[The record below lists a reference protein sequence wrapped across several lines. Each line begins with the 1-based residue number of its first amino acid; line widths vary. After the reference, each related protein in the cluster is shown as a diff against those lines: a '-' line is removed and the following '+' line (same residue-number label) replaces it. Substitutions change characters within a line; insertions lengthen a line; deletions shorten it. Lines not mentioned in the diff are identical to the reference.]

1 MCAEIPILRVLEMI
15 FSAAGVMSVSYEVEK
30 ILTNYFDMI
39 TIYFQVKPLHEGK
52 EKLFMDGQ
60 KVFKFSLREVPI
72 VFNELLEK
80 ADLEKDD
87 IDLFIFHQA
96 SAVILR
102 QLKLKLNIPDEKW
115 FQNIKNMGNTV
126 SATIP
131 IAIKQSIDSGL
142 YKPNMKI
149 MLMGFG
155 VGLSVAGCIIRS

>member
-1 MCAEIPILRVLEMI
+1 MQVGHVLSDICGISKEEIASRLILL
-15 FSAAGVMSVSYEVEK
+15 FKANDPD
-30 ILTNYFDMI
+30 T
-39 TIYFQVKPLHEGK
+39 QVI
-52 EKLFMDGQ
+52 
-60 KVFKFSLREVPI
+60 KFL
-72 VFNELLEK
+72 FNELLEK

-155 VGLSVAGCIIRS
+155 VGLSIAGCIIRS